1 MSAPLPLSAWGP
13 PGGPPLVLL
22 HGFMGR
28 GEDWAP
34 LAPLLADPWRVVAL
48 DLPGHGTA
56 TGLPPEAY
64 TLEGAART
72 VVDTLDELGARRAPV
87 VGYSMGG
94 RIAGHVALVA
104 PERVEALV
112 LESAHPGFASTEQR
126 TARLARDHDRARR
139 LRADFRAFLDE
150 WTADPLFGLAQGDS
164 GRRALVE
171 DRLRGDPEELAR
183 ALVGLGPGNQEP
195 VGERLRALG
204 VPTLLVA
211 GSRDVRYARLL
222 GEMAADCGFALHV
235 EAGAAHTVHRD
246 RPDAFARAV
255 RTFLERTIPTQHVHD

>member
-1 MSAPLPLSAWGP
+1 V
-13 PGGPPLVLL
+13 LV

-34 LAPLLADPWRVVAL
+34 LAPLLADPWRMVAV

-72 VVDTLDELGARRAPV
+72 VVDTLDDLGARRAPLI
-87 VGYSMGG
+87 GYSMGG
-94 RIAGHVALVA
+94 RIACHVALAA

-112 LESAHPGFASTEQR
+112 LESAHPGLSSTEDR
-126 TARLARDHDRARR
+126 TARLAQDRDRARR
-139 LRADFRAFLDE
+139 LREDFRAFLDE
-150 WTADPLFGLAQGDS
+150 WTADPLFGLAEVDP

-171 DRLRGDPEELAR
+171 DRLRGDPAELAR
-183 ALVGLGPGNQEP
+183 ALVGLGTGNQAP
-195 VGERLRALG
+195 VGERLRALR

-211 GSRDVRYARLL
+211 GARDVRYARLL
-222 GEMAADCGFALHV
+222 GELAADCGFSLHV
-235 EAGAAHTVHRD
+235 EPGAAHVVHRE
-246 RPDAFARAV
+246 RPDAFARVV
-255 RTFLERTIPTQHVHD
+255 RTFLERTIPTQHVRD